1 MLGSFS
7 NQPIRLNSPCS
18 VTKKRNCA
26 SESIV
31 WVSFERCFTFFLYEM
46 FFGDLTFFRRWNFY
60 GSDGVRIRLRC
71 LAELIKCSYFVFEG
85 FLARCFVL
93 TWNNKGAG
101 PGQVQHVQHGFQRL
115 ALQHA
120 SENFVKIKRC
130 GWLLGIPPKLI
141 FSVSGR
147 LFYCLVFVRLK

>member
-7 NQPIRLNSPCS
+7 NQTDPFELSLQRD
-18 VTKKRNCA
+18 KKEGAVRVNP
-26 SESIV
+26 
-31 WVSFERCFTFFLYEM
+31 SFESVLNDVLRFFLYEM

-93 TWNNKGAG
+93 T
-101 PGQVQHVQHGFQRL
+101 
-115 ALQHA
+115 
-120 SENFVKIKRC
+120 
-130 GWLLGIPPKLI
+130 
-141 FSVSGR
+141 
-147 LFYCLVFVRLK
+147 